1 MRGSDWMLQNL
12 ELNIDSYPS
21 RRAMGFYNLADSA
34 ENFAQKGIKTAG
46 EAATFYA
53 AAGDKLSDFEN
64 YKISDLGAEIMY
76 SEQRELVVAY
86 KPGPNIDF
94 KA

>member
-1 MRGSDWMLQNL
+1 MLQNL

-34 ENFAQKGIKTAG
+34 ENFSQKGIKTAG
-46 EAATFYA
+46 EATAFYA

>member
-1 MRGSDWMLQNL
+1 MLQNL
-12 ELNIDSYPS
+12 DLNIDSYPS
-21 RRAMGFYNLADSA
+21 RKAMGFYKISDSTKK
-34 ENFAQKGIKTAG
+34 FAQEGIKTAQK
-46 EAATFYA
+46 AAVFYA
-53 AAGDKLSDFEN
+53 STGDKLSDFKN
-64 YKISDLGAEIMY
+64 YKIADLGAEIMY

>member
-1 MRGSDWMLQNL
+1 MLQGL
-12 ELNIDSYPS
+12 DLQIDGYPS
-21 RRAMGFYNLADSA
+21 RKAMGFYKLKDSA
-34 ENFAQKGIKTAG
+34 KNFSEKGMETAQK
-46 EAATFYA
+46 AAAFYA
-53 AAGDKLSDFEN
+53 ETGDKLSDFEN

-76 SEQRELVVAY
+76 SDQRELVIAY

>member
-1 MRGSDWMLQNL
+1 MLQNL
-12 ELNIDSYPS
+12 DLNIDSYPS
-21 RRAMGFYNLADSA
+21 RRAMGFYKLSDSA
-34 ENFAQKGIKTAG
+34 KNFAQKGLETAQ
-46 EAATFYA
+46 EAASFYA
-53 AAGDKLSDFEN
+53 STGDKLSDFKN

>member
-1 MRGSDWMLQNL
+1 MLQNL
-12 ELNIDSYPS
+12 DLNIDSYPS
-21 RRAMGFYNLADSA
+21 RKAMGFYKISDSSKQ
-34 ENFAQKGIKTAG
+34 FAQKGLQSAR
-46 EAATFYA
+46 ESAAFYA
-53 AAGDKLSDFEN
+53 STGDKLSDFEN

-76 SEQRELVVAY
+76 SEQRELVIAY

>member
-1 MRGSDWMLQNL
+1 MLQNL
-12 ELNIDSYPS
+12 DLNIDSYPS
-21 RRAMGFYNLADSA
+21 RKAMGFYKISDSTK
-34 ENFAQKGIKTAG
+34 NFAQQGLETAQK
-46 EAATFYA
+46 AAAFYA
-53 AAGDKLSDFEN
+53 SSGDKLSDFEN
-64 YKISDLGAEIMY
+64 YKIADLGAEIMY

>member
-1 MRGSDWMLQNL
+1 MLQKL

-21 RRAMGFYNLADSA
+21 RKAMGFYKLSDSTQKFA
-34 ENFAQKGIKTAG
+34 KKGIEAAQK
-46 EAATFYA
+46 AAAFYA
-53 AAGDKLSDFEN
+53 STGDKLSDFKN
-64 YKISDLGAEIMY
+64 YKIADLGAEIMY

>member
-1 MRGSDWMLQNL
+1 MLQNL
-12 ELNIDSYPS
+12 DLQIDSYPS
-21 RRAMGFYNLADSA
+21 RKAMGFYKIKDSTN
-34 ENFAQKGIKTAG
+34 NFAKKGMETAN
-46 EAATFYA
+46 EAAAFYA
-53 AAGDKLSDFEN
+53 STGDKLSDFEN

-76 SEQRELVVAY
+76 SQERELVIAY